1 MDLEKFDAILSS
13 FPNVGQEAI
22 DAFKERF
29 VPIDFEKGEFLEKQ
43 GQIANHLYFI
53 REGSVRSYYLREK
66 RDITVSFSL
75 DGEFIT
81 SMYSFV
87 TRGPSYE
94 NIECLEACK
103 CMRITHSDLQELC
116 LIQPGVEHAYRLFL
130 EKYYIALEE
139 QFVFS
144 KFKTAR
150 ERYLE
155 LIENR
160 PKIIQ
165 KASVGQIA
173 SYLDMSIE
181 TLSRVRSKI

>member
-1 MDLEKFDAILSS
+1 MASLETVLES
-13 FPNVGQEAI
+13 FPNVSPEAI
-22 DAFKERF
+22 AAFKSKFE
-29 VPIDFEKGEFLEKQ
+29 PITFQKGDLLEKE
-43 GQIANHLYFI
+43 GQVSNYLYFI
-53 REGSVRSYYLREK
+53 EEGAARSYYIRDK
-66 RDITVSFSL
+66 RDITISFSL
-75 DGEFIT
+75 ESEFVT

-87 TRGPSYE
+87 TRKPSYE
-94 NIECLEACK
+94 FIECIEKSQCH
-103 CMRITHSDLQELC
+103 RILHEDLQTLFLQFPE
-116 LIQPGVEHAYRLFL
+116 IEHTYRLIL

-139 QFVFS
+139 QLIFT
-144 KFKTAR
+144 KFKSAKD
-150 ERYLE
+150 RYLE

>member
-1 MDLEKFDAILSS
+1 MRKFEEIVGS
-13 FPNVGQEAI
+13 FPNVSVQAI
-22 DAFKERF
+22 EAFKGK
-29 VPIDFEKGEFLEKQ
+29 FEKTEHQRGDLLEQQ
-43 GQIANHLYFI
+43 GLISNYLYFI
-53 REGSVRSYYLREK
+53 EEGAARSFYLREK

-75 DGEFIT
+75 EGEFLT

-87 TRGPSYE
+87 TRKPSYE
-94 NIECLEACK
+94 FIECIEK
-103 CMRITHSDLQELC
+103 CQCLRIKHEDLQEMFLSYPE
-116 LIQPGVEHAYRLFL
+116 IEHAYRLIL
-130 EKYYIALEE
+130 ERYYIALEE
-139 QFVFS
+139 QLIFS
-144 KFKTAR
+144 KFKSAK

-181 TLSRVRSKI
+181 TLSRVRSRI